1 MFYTMIKTQEITVEG
16 QLQAHYFVEMFEDK
30 AKTKSTGNQT
40 LVVSGDALADPDK
53 AFLDGVNAR
62 SENWV
67 KTYAQERAIA
77 YPSIVDQLDTL
88 YHGGYDAWKASID
101 AVKTQYPKP

>member
-1 MFYTMIKTQEITVEG
+1 MFYTMTKTQEIVFEG
-16 QLQAHYFVEMFEDK
+16 ELQAHYFVEMFEDEE
-30 AKTKSTGNQT
+30 KTKPTGNQT
-40 LVVSGDALADPDK
+40 LVIGGDALADPDK